1 MGTTVNRARF
11 AALAMVSKPA
21 ITKAV
26 REGRLLL
33 TEGGR
38 IDIEDSR
45 SIEYLSKHV
54 GREDSA
60 SIRESAPSIQAR
72 GKSAKKKLAK
82 KKLAKKKLAKKKPAK
97 KTTTAKENAAA
108 IKKLTEEE
116 RVRQSIEMKK
126 LEGQALAIKLKNDE
140 TVGKIIPRDLVRRA
154 ILEPL
159 ETEQVRLLS
168 DGSSSIVALLFPAIR
183 GNCTPEEAEKI
194 VRDQLSTFIKA
205 RKRTIIR
212 MLKNTPYEGSPS
224 SGADARG
231 SGVQDG

>member
-1 MGTTVNRARF
+1 MPRPAVAAVVLVAEPAGDSIVGVPCRCVSRRRLGQSSVSMSTSARG
-11 AALAMVSKPA
+11 LAWFRKRRTARLVSK
-21 ITKAV
+21 
-26 REGRLLL
+26 G
-33 TEGGR
+33 
-38 IDIEDSR
+38 
-45 SIEYLSKHV
+45 H
-54 GREDSA
+54 
-60 SIRESAPSIQAR
+60 QAR
-72 GKSAKKKLAK
+72 GKP
-82 KKLAKKKLAKKKPAK
+82 AKKKPAK
-97 KTTTAKENAAA
+97 KKPAKENAAA
-108 IKKLTEEE
+108 IKRLTEEE

-140 TVGKIIPRDLVRRA
+140 TVGKIIPRDLVQRA

-224 SGADARG
+224 SCADVGRRG
-231 SGVQDG
+231 MRDA